1 MPEVERVPVLCLG
14 CGNHLMDRAGDHF
27 FVKGSEKQRL
37 LVRQV
42 DWVRCLRRV
51 EVAPGKI
58 ERCSTVWRP
67 SDA

>member
-1 MPEVERVPVLCLG
+1 MGELKLVPVLCTG

-27 FVKGSEKQRL
+27 LVRGAQKQRL

-42 DWVRCLRRV
+42 DWVRCQQRV
-51 EVAPGKI
+51 EVTPGRI

-67 SDA
+67 SDG